1 MLDSLRRRQTL
12 ASFDHQWGELPHG
25 DAMLSDPWFRANVDR
40 ILVEELLCVEREWFA
55 GRTVLDAGCGI
66 GRWTLGFLRLGCKV
80 VAVDFSP
87 RALEQLEKQMR
98 LLAPEAV
105 AEGRLSTERVDLL
118 DLPPSLSSRSF
129 DLVYSFGVLHH
140 TGDTFRALANIA
152 PLVKRDGLLFL
163 YLYGSRSQ
171 NAATRFVLA
180 ALRAGLA
187 PFPFRAKR
195 TLLKAILPA
204 RDPHQAFDTFSPL
217 VNDTYTHEEV
227 EGWLAALGFRE
238 ITRTIDYTE
247 LYLRARRDPSAAHPL
262 RPRPVRPYWFERYR
276 RRPLPA
282 TYKAPGA

>member
-1 MLDSLRRRQTL
+1 MLESLRRRQTL
-12 ASFDHQWGELPHG
+12 ASFDYQWGELPEG
-25 DAMLSDPWFRANVDR
+25 DAMLSDPWFRENVDR
-40 ILVEELLCVEREWFA
+40 ILVEELLCVDREWFR
-55 GRTVLDAGCGI
+55 GRRVLDAGCGI
-66 GRWTLGFLRLGCKV
+66 GRWTLGLLRLGCDV
-80 VAVDFSP
+80 TAVDFSP
-87 RALEQLEKQMR
+87 RALEKLEKQMR
-98 LLAPEAV
+98 ILAPEAV

-118 DLPPSLSSRSF
+118 DLPPALASRRF

-140 TGDTFRALANIA
+140 TGDTARALANVA
-152 PLVKRDGLLFL
+152 PLVKPDGLLFL

-171 NAATRFVLA
+171 TVATRLVLA

-217 VNDTYTHEEV
+217 LNDTYTHEKV
-227 EGWLAALGFRE
+227 EGWLRELGFRD

-247 LYLRARRDPSAAHPL
+247 LYLRARRDPSSAHPL
-262 RPRPVRPYWFERYR
+262 RPLPGRPYWFERYR

-282 TYKAPGA
+282 ADKALGA

>member
-1 MLDSLRRRQTL
+1 MLESLRRRQTL
-12 ASFDHQWGELPHG
+12 ASFDYQWGELPEG
-25 DAMLSDPWFRANVDR
+25 DAMLSDPWFRENVDR
-40 ILVEELLCVEREWFA
+40 ILVEELLCVDRGWFR
-55 GRTVLDAGCGI
+55 GRRVLDAGCGI
-66 GRWTLGFLRLGCKV
+66 GRWTLGLLRLGCDV
-80 VAVDFSP
+80 TAVDFSP
-87 RALEQLEKQMR
+87 RALEKLEKQMR

-118 DLPPSLSSRSF
+118 DLPPTLASRRF

-140 TGDTFRALANIA
+140 TGDTARALANVA
-152 PLVKRDGLLFL
+152 SLVEPDGLLFL

-171 NAATRFVLA
+171 TVATRLVLA

-187 PFPFRAKR
+187 PFPFRAKH

-217 VNDTYTHEEV
+217 VNDTYAHETV
-227 EGWLAALGFRE
+227 EGWLRELGFRD

-247 LYLRARRDPSAAHPL
+247 LYLRARRDPSSAHPL
-262 RPRPVRPYWFERYR
+262 RPLPGRPYWFERYR

-282 TYKAPGA
+282 AYKAPGA